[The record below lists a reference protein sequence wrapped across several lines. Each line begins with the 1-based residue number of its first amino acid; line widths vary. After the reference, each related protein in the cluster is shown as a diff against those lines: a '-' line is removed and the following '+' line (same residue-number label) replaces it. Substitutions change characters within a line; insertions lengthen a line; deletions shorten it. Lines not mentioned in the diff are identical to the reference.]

1 MPCLPFEM
9 EGAMQT
15 MSVAEQSRLVG
26 GDFDFGLFVR
36 GAACGLGMAA
46 GVATA
51 VGTVAAI
58 AACLTLLPG
67 ELT

>member
-1 MPCLPFEM
+1 
-9 EGAMQT
+9 
-15 MSVAEQSRLVG
+15 
-26 GDFDFGLFVR
+26 
-36 GAACGLGMAA
+36 MAA